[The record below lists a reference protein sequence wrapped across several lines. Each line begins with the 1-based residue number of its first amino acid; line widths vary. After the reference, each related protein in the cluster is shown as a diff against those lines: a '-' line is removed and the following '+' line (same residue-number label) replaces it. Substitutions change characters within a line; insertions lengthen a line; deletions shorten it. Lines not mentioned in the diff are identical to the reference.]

1 MSVLEELIEEIKAE
15 GINKVASEANVAV
28 RTLSNWL
35 SGSNIPVL
43 TTAELV
49 ADAMGYKFILVPK
62 E

>member
-28 RTLSNWL
+28 RTLRNWL

-49 ADAMGYKFILVPK
+49 ADAMGYKLILVPK